1 MAIMRTVSAN
11 RFSSLK
17 SITKTALNPKSSILS
32 HNNASSSRMV
42 PVTEDARKTI
52 SLKETL
58 GIPVLDLSGADED
71 PTGNWFQRKGGK
83 DIPVLETILEDEDT
97 TGMLQF
103 SAEDI
108 KTEVEFWS
116 NSVFCYIYGA
126 NPPWEI
132 VEEFI
137 YNVWDQFGVDRVSFL
152 DNGTF
157 IVRLNTM
164 EGRDALLASGYYLFE
179 NKPLIIKPW
188 KVDMDLVKQK
198 VDTVP
203 VWVRFYGIPLKFWGD
218 CLPSITGLV
227 GKFVKRDK
235 ATHDKVRLSFARV
248 LVELQMDQKL
258 PEYVKFLDENGGVVS
273 VRVEF
278 EWMPSSCTHYSGV
291 GHDSTHCRK
300 RSQPVAVKVM
310 PPQEKQLPRKEW
322 RPKPVQQLA
331 TGMVSPPI
339 LTPAAF
345 PPLVSKKATPVTK
358 PTPSKQIM
366 RLTRQDGFVGV
377 SLSGQFAEYSFL
389 DALNSNTPQ
398 PTGVESGKD
407 PPEMLPH
414 A

>member
-1 MAIMRTVSAN
+1 MAIMKTISAN
-11 RFSSLK
+11 HFSSLK

-58 GIPVLDLSGADED
+58 GIPILDLSGADED

-179 NKPLIIKPW
+179 NKPLIIKP
-188 KVDMDLVKQK
+188 
-198 VDTVP
+198 
-203 VWVRFYGIPLKFWGD
+203 
-218 CLPSITGLV
+218 
-227 GKFVKRDK
+227 
-235 ATHDKVRLSFARV
+235 
-248 LVELQMDQKL
+248 
-258 PEYVKFLDENGGVVS
+258 
-273 VRVEF
+273 
-278 EWMPSSCTHYSGV
+278 
-291 GHDSTHCRK
+291 
-300 RSQPVAVKVM
+300 
-310 PPQEKQLPRKEW
+310 
-322 RPKPVQQLA
+322 
-331 TGMVSPPI
+331 
-339 LTPAAF
+339 
-345 PPLVSKKATPVTK
+345 
-358 PTPSKQIM
+358 
-366 RLTRQDGFVGV
+366 
-377 SLSGQFAEYSFL
+377 
-389 DALNSNTPQ
+389 
-398 PTGVESGKD
+398 
-407 PPEMLPH
+407 
-414 A
+414 